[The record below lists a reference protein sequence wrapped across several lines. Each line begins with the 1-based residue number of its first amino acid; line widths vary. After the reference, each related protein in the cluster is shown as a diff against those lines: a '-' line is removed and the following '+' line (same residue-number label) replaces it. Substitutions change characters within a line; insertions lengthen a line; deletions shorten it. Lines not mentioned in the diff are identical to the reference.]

1 MMIRKKILLLI
12 TVQFILFISTLS
24 AALARERILIQN
36 ELDESI
42 TILCEFRL
50 KESSPIGESFPMYW
64 DQLLAGRGMACY
76 SLFET
81 KQEQTFKAG
90 ANIFLVEYLPK
101 FYPQDQTDYPGL
113 VNWEIARESWSILDK
128 IPLEQKLKELFKT
141 LVISDAK
148 GKVLLTL
155 DDFSKA
161 RVEVRP
167 NGRTYDIIIGEYLYQ

>member
-128 IPLEQKLKELFKT
+128 MQCIM
-141 LVISDAK
+141 A
-148 GKVLLTL
+148 G
-155 DDFSKA
+155 
-161 RVEVRP
+161 
-167 NGRTYDIIIGEYLYQ
+167 